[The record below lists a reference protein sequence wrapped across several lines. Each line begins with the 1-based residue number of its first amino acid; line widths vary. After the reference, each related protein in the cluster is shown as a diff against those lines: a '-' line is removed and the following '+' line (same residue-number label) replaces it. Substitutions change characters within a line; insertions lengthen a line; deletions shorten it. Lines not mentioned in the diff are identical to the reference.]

1 MVNLSRIFKDPIFQ
15 TDAEFFIRNCMP
27 FYHNIRSYQYLCKKG
42 SEYNLEDESKLYVFD
57 FATGVMKEIDIYVIS
72 EDLLKVTDILRK
84 HNVGGIAFYEIDGRG
99 RTKREEI
106 PEMVRFYMTGR
117 KVTPEFV
124 KRTKV
129 ETFVTD
135 SSAKE
140 IVEDLITNLGSESDP
155 RGMVF
160 VKEVSNAYEIGTK
173 QSGEAVLTTK

>member
-1 MVNLSRIFKDPIFQ
+1 MKN
-15 TDAEFFIRNCMP
+15 
-27 FYHNIRSYQYLCKKG
+27 
-42 SEYNLEDESKLYVFD
+42 ESKLYLFD
-57 FATGVMKEIDIYVIS
+57 FAKCLMKEIDIYVIS
-72 EDLLKVTDILRK
+72 DDLGKVNDILRK

-99 RTKREEI
+99 RTKREEV
-106 PEMVRFYMTGR
+106 PEVVRFYMTGR
-117 KVTPEFV
+117 KFTPEFV

-140 IVEDLITNLGSESDP
+140 VVEDLITNLGSEYDL

-173 QSGEAVLTTK
+173 QSGDALLTAKKV